1 MERTTNYQNN
11 MRLIVYLCI
20 QKNGQLNTHLNVN
33 TGHMAKVKNFID
45 LKNRNG
51 GVRSVF
57 FFSGNRLKERE
68 RDNCLGVY
76 ISLH

>member
-33 TGHMAKVKNFID
+33 TGHMAKVKHFID
-45 LKNRNG
+45 
-51 GVRSVF
+51 
-57 FFSGNRLKERE
+57 
-68 RDNCLGVY
+68 
-76 ISLH
+76 